1 MAVRNW
7 WIEADVDGRKTP
19 LSGGPR
25 SKDGGFQLNIYQR
38 VKGDIDNPYRINAFK
53 NRNGYLV
60 CQVYSIK
67 DKKIIHEFTS
77 ERD

>member
-25 SKDGGFQLNIYQR
+25 SKDGGFQLTIYQR
-38 VKGDIDNPYRINAFK
+38 VKGNIDNP
-53 NRNGYLV
+53 
-60 CQVYSIK
+60 
-67 DKKIIHEFTS
+67 
-77 ERD
+77 

>member
-25 SKDGGFQLNIYQR
+25 SKDGGFQLTIYQR
-38 VKGDIDNPYRINAFK
+38 VKGNIDNPYRISGFTK
-53 NRNGYLV
+53 RNGYLV

>member
-25 SKDGGFQLNIYQR
+25 SKDGGFQLTIYQR
-38 VKGDIDNPYRINAFK
+38 VKGNIDNPNRISGFT

-60 CQVYSIK
+60 CQFYSIK
-67 DKKIIHEFTS
+67 YKKIIHEFTS